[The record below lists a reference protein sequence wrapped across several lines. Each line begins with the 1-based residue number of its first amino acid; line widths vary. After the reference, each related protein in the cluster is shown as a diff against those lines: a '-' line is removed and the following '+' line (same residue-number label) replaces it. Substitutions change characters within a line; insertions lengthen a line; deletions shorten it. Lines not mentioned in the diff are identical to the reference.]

1 MKILQT
7 ISFVGLLFSLPLC
20 AEDIISDVPVV
31 QESIVLDE
39 IPIEVVDESSETLL
53 QESEPIVVEP
63 ISIEKSTL
71 QELISEVKIAP
82 DEQKRVLMNQLK
94 TQLKTMSKES
104 RQKTMMELKKSF
116 ATTKG
121 EVIKGEHR
129 EKNNHESC
137 QHGNHQ
143 PKFRHLQLDPKDGSG
158 PHTGGGNGGN
168 GHQGTGQ
175 K

>member
-7 ISFVGLLFSLPLC
+7 ISFVSLLFSLPLC

-39 IPIEVVDESSETLL
+39 IPIEEVK
-53 QESEPIVVEP
+53 P

-116 ATTKG
+116 STTKG
-121 EVIKGEHR
+121 EAIKGEHR

-143 PKFRHLQLDPKDGSG
+143 PKFRHLQLGPKDGSG